1 MLSFGY
7 PTLSA
12 LIDFGSKKGGC
23 APSRIF
29 PRLVVLYQ
37 RKVSNMIVTNH
48 FPSAPLNAYIDSM
61 RYCDGPAPYRHL
73 KVLPNPSLNL
83 MINFDDA
90 YHCYRAG
97 QVRPYSTCAESW
109 SVGLWNT
116 HHILDW
122 PHNMQLFVV
131 DFKPGG
137 AYPFLHL
144 PLSELHNAI
153 VPMDVIWGHLAVE
166 VRERLYGAPTIQA
179 RFALLE
185 QLLLARLREVP
196 HELDAVCYAVAEIAR
211 HHGALSIGDLSE
223 QMGIS
228 HNHLT
233 RQFQRLVGGTPKEL
247 ARIYRFRHVIFSLDP
262 AQSVNWGEVASHARF
277 YDQSHF
283 NKDFKAFTGYTP
295 TDFLRLHREVHLDN
309 QTLPTHFLPTG

>member
-1 MLSFGY
+1 
-7 PTLSA
+7 
-12 LIDFGSKKGGC
+12 
-23 APSRIF
+23 
-29 PRLVVLYQ
+29 
-37 RKVSNMIVTNH
+37 MIVTNH

-137 AYPFLHL
+137 AHPFLHL

-166 VRERLYGAPTIQA
+166 VRERLYDAPTIQA

-211 HHGALSIGDLSE
+211 TGVNVVYVGSAIYLQPDPAASY
-223 QMGIS
+223 
-228 HNHLT
+228 
-233 RQFQRLVGGTPKEL
+233 QRLVAL
-247 ARIYRFRHVIFSLDP
+247 ARGDQKEARLNAALLLGIYQARGQQQA
-262 AQSVNWGEVASHARF
+262 AQELEALMERGGR
-277 YDQSHF
+277 
-283 NKDFKAFTGYTP
+283 
-295 TDFLRLHREVHLDN
+295 
-309 QTLPTHFLPTG
+309 